1 MPRRL
6 SGSACSIRYRGCDA
20 MHTVRNAIHEEDFLG
35 FSYGFRPGLS
45 QYDALYALS
54 VAISGTPVNW
64 ISARHEETA

>member
-1 MPRRL
+1 
-6 SGSACSIRYRGCDA
+6 

-35 FSYGFRPGLS
+35 FFYGFRPGLS